1 VALHKLRILDRYL
14 AGAVIRGSLVTLAV
28 LLPLIAFFML
38 ADEMDLVKGQGYS
51 LSDALAF
58 VSLSLPRYAYQLFP
72 IATLIGALVGL
83 GSLASGS
90 ELVAMRAAGVSI
102 GRIVGAALLGGLLLA
117 VLAVAVG
124 EGVAPIA
131 EQEGQRLRAQALSG
145 EVTLATPH
153 GFWARDGANF
163 VNIREILPGADLRD
177 ISIYELD
184 AQRHLTQATHAE
196 RASYVDGAWVLRNVA
211 RSRISPEGVAV
222 DRLEREDWTS
232 RLSPSLLEVVVVKPQ
247 MLPIWGLYQYIQYMH
262 DNGQDA
268 GAYEVAFWAK
278 VVQPL
283 LILAMIFVAI
293 PILLGSSRTS
303 GTGVRIFLGILVGI
317 VFYLISRTFSY
328 LSLLFGLSP
337 VISAFAPPLFFLIA
351 ALWVLRRVG

>member
-1 VALHKLRILDRYL
+1 VVPGVKIIDRYL
-14 AGAVIRGSLVTLAV
+14 AGAVIGGSLVTLAV

-38 ADEMDLVKGQGYS
+38 AEEMDLVKDQGYR
-51 LSDALAF
+51 LADALIY
-58 VSLSLPRYAYQLFP
+58 VSLSLPRFAYQLFP

-83 GSLASGS
+83 GALASRS
-90 ELVAMRAAGVSI
+90 ELVAMRAAGVSV

-117 VLAVAVG
+117 TLAVAVG
-124 EGVAPIA
+124 EGLAPIA
-131 EQEGQRLRAQALSG
+131 EQEGQRMRAEALSG
-145 EVTLATPH
+145 QVTLTTPH
-153 GFWARDGANF
+153 GFWARDGDTF
-163 VNIREILPGADLRD
+163 VNIREILPGANLRD
-177 ISIYELD
+177 VSIYELD
-184 AQRHLTQATHAE
+184 AERNLTRATHAG
-196 RASYVDGAWVLRNVA
+196 RASYVGGAWVMQDVA
-211 RSRISPEGVAV
+211 RSRILA
-222 DRLEREDWTS
+222 DRVEVEHLEREDWTS
-232 RLSPSLLEVVVVKPQ
+232 RLSPSLLEVVVVRPQ
-247 MLPIWGLYQYIQYMH
+247 MLPVWGLYRYIRYMH
-262 DNGQDA
+262 ENGQDA
-268 GAYEVAFWAK
+268 GSYEVAFWGK

-337 VISAFAPPLFFLIA
+337 VISAFTPPLLFLVL